1 GPTARP
7 RPSSAARSRRSSP
20 PGATRPTRSP
30 TPSCA
35 TGSPSPMPPPGSCST
50 ATRAP
55 WDRSRLS
62 TRCSPTRAPAWTP
75 SWSSW
80 STPTRSSSGCWTAR
94 RSRVA
99 PTTRRRS
106 SAPAWRSM
114 PRRPL
119 RWHWSTGVADCCAR
133 STGWVRCRRSR
144 HASSGRWTPAP
155 TASTARPSDA
165 ARLSTH
171 TMSFLRRPKIESKT
185 TEQILLMREAGLIVG
200 RTLELARQ
208 RTVPGITTGQ
218 LDALAEEHIR
228 TLGAGP
234 SFKGYHG
241 FPGSLCVSVNEE
253 VVHGIPGERVLREG
267 DLVSIDC
274 GAIYQGWHGD
284 AAISLIVGGPEAGR
298 PQDVALVEDTEAAMW
313 AGIAALRAGERLFD
327 VGDAVEDSI
336 DGAAERRRAAGTDI
350 VYGILEDY
358 VGHGIGT
365 SMHMDPH
372 VPNYSVSSKGPTVPS
387 GATLAIEPMVT
398 LGTIETTTLE
408 DDWTVITSDRS
419 RAAHWENTVAVS
431 DAGLWVLTAL
441 DGGAA
446 HLGAAYHPLAEQ

>member
-1 GPTARP
+1 
-7 RPSSAARSRRSSP
+7 
-20 PGATRPTRSP
+20 
-30 TPSCA
+30 
-35 TGSPSPMPPPGSCST
+35 
-50 ATRAP
+50 
-55 WDRSRLS
+55 
-62 TRCSPTRAPAWTP
+62 
-75 SWSSW
+75 
-80 STPTRSSSGCWTAR
+80 
-94 RSRVA
+94 
-99 PTTRRRS
+99 
-106 SAPAWRSM
+106 
-114 PRRPL
+114 
-119 RWHWSTGVADCCAR
+119 
-133 STGWVRCRRSR
+133 
-144 HASSGRWTPAP
+144 
-155 TASTARPSDA
+155 
-165 ARLSTH
+165 
-171 TMSFLRRPKIESKT
+171 MSFLRRPKIESKT

-200 RTLELARQ
+200 RTLELARE

-228 TLGAGP
+228 SLGAVP

-408 DDWTVITSDRS
+408 DDWTVITNDRS
-419 RAAHWENTVAVS
+419 RAAHWENTVAVA